1 MDLKNYCKH
10 SSWKISVS
18 EGELEN
24 IQGDGNFLIDANERN
39 LLYSTYNAEDMYP
52 HEYIIE
58 VISIIGILF

>member
-1 MDLKNYCKH
+1 MMDLKNYCKR

-52 HEYIIE
+52 TNI
-58 VISIIGILF
+58 